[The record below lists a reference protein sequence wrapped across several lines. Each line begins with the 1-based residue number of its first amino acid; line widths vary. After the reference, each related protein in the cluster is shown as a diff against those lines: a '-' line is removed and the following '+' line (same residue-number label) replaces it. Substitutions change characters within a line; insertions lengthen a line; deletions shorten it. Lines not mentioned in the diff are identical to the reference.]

1 MRLSDGHFT
10 RILHLIVY
18 IRLPSRKCVPRYKKS
33 LWSQTVKG
41 ICGFARKIKGPL
53 PGEKDFQ
60 KALKLYLDDQMY
72 IVSIQI
78 HLEDNECFIMRI
90 QLSKACLALIIG
102 AVVIVFVLCMI
113 SRYMPKPKAPEPE
126 EVEFQTE
133 QTSYVPMMKRSLTNQ
148 SNKEIFLNSPSL
160 LTSDN
165 EYTKQELFCAEAEF
179 WRDFPSNIEILCE
192 LPKLKHVILCTYVF
206 VLSHL
211 RISIRGVTH

>member
-1 MRLSDGHFT
+1 MFYHDS
-10 RILHLIVY
+10 
-18 IRLPSRKCVPRYKKS
+18 
-33 LWSQTVKG
+33 W
-41 ICGFARKIKGPL
+41 
-53 PGEKDFQ
+53 
-60 KALKLYLDDQMY
+60 
-72 IVSIQI
+72 
-78 HLEDNECFIMRI
+78 IMKI

-160 LTSDN
+160 LTRDN

-179 WRDFPSNIEILCE
+179 WRDFSSNIEILCE

-206 VLSHL
+206 VCHL
-211 RISIRGVTH
+211 RISIWSTIKLFTV

>member
-1 MRLSDGHFT
+1 M
-10 RILHLIVY
+10 
-18 IRLPSRKCVPRYKKS
+18 
-33 LWSQTVKG
+33 
-41 ICGFARKIKGPL
+41 
-53 PGEKDFQ
+53 
-60 KALKLYLDDQMY
+60 KLYLDDQMY

-78 HLEDNECFIMRI
+78 HLEDNACFIMRI

-160 LTSDN
+160 LTRDN

-179 WRDFPSNIEILCE
+179 
-192 LPKLKHVILCTYVF
+192 
-206 VLSHL
+206 
-211 RISIRGVTH
+211 

>member
-1 MRLSDGHFT
+1 
-10 RILHLIVY
+10 
-18 IRLPSRKCVPRYKKS
+18 
-33 LWSQTVKG
+33 
-41 ICGFARKIKGPL
+41 
-53 PGEKDFQ
+53 
-60 KALKLYLDDQMY
+60 MY

-78 HLEDNECFIMRI
+78 HLEDNKSIMRI

-113 SRYMPKPKAPEPE
+113 SRYMPKPKTPEPE

-179 WRDFPSNIEILCE
+179 WRDFS
-192 LPKLKHVILCTYVF
+192 
-206 VLSHL
+206 
-211 RISIRGVTH
+211 

>member
-1 MRLSDGHFT
+1 M
-10 RILHLIVY
+10 
-18 IRLPSRKCVPRYKKS
+18 
-33 LWSQTVKG
+33 
-41 ICGFARKIKGPL
+41 

-78 HLEDNECFIMRI
+78 HLEDNKSIMRI

-179 WRDFPSNIEILCE
+179 
-192 LPKLKHVILCTYVF
+192 
-206 VLSHL
+206 
-211 RISIRGVTH
+211 

>member
-1 MRLSDGHFT
+1 M
-10 RILHLIVY
+10 
-18 IRLPSRKCVPRYKKS
+18 K
-33 LWSQTVKG
+33 
-41 ICGFARKIKGPL
+41 
-53 PGEKDFQ
+53 
-60 KALKLYLDDQMY
+60 
-72 IVSIQI
+72 
-78 HLEDNECFIMRI
+78 I

-160 LTSDN
+160 LTRDN

-179 WRDFPSNIEILCE
+179 
-192 LPKLKHVILCTYVF
+192 
-206 VLSHL
+206 
-211 RISIRGVTH
+211 